1 MIVRQIELAVPGVGR
16 SVDRQGLQD
25 ARGGGCSIGNDRRIA
40 PNDQRGLLG
49 RCGREVAGRFDD
61 AGSRCQWAASEL
73 NTIAGTISIDGQGG
87 FNTLTINDQNTTDPQ
102 TYTATS
108 TSINR
113 TGGPSVGYTNMQRVA
128 LNAGQG
134 ATRFTSAAPRRTH

>member
-1 MIVRQIELAVPGVGR
+1 MQSGPADDLINVG
-16 SVDRQGLQD
+16 ST
-25 ARGGGCSIGNDRRIA
+25 
-40 PNDQRGLLG
+40 
-49 RCGREVAGRFDD
+49 
-61 AGSRCQWAASEL
+61 ASEL

-113 TGGPSVGYTNMQRVA
+113 TGGPSVGYTNMCSSVA
-128 LNAGQG
+128 LNAGRRD
-134 ATRFTSAAPRRTH
+134 ATPFTSATHLGERTDDDQRGHGKPQ